1 MKNKNLTIGII
12 IVIIVVA
19 VTAGTAY
26 YQQMSS
32 GEKPRTSNTISNENF
47 SGNYEDGVYEVTGN
61 YISPGGAEEIGVV
74 LTLENNVIVE
84 SEVEVRAEREISL
97 EMQNDFAA
105 NYKDM
110 VIGKNID
117 EVELTKV
124 SGSSLTPQG
133 FNDALEKVKVQ
144 AQS

>member
-1 MKNKNLTIGII
+1 MKNKNLTVGII
-12 IVIIVVA
+12 IVIIVIA

-32 GEKPRTSNTISNENF
+32 GENPRTSNSISNENF

-74 LTLENNVIVE
+74 LTLENNVIVD

-105 NYKDM
+105 NYKNM

-133 FNDALEKVKVQ
+133 FNDALEKVKAQ